1 MFNHFLFTAE
11 AEGAWDFYDFG
22 SAGSGLQVLDF

>member
-11 AEGAWDFYDFG
+11 AEGAWDFDDFG